1 MNKAFF
7 PAKGQDGA
15 TTCASKLGAR
25 EVLPGWPGPK
35 RPPHE
40 LIPPGNLL
48 TKALWPPP
56 SRDFQVCDRALAS
69 HAAVGHHLEGRGGME
84 RKPSVVKL
92 VSWGASMVSLE
103 RGCFGSN
110 RCEHK
115 AGTTDTGRAR
125 GASISRTLNSC
136 LFFRSSTFEK
146 LGMSE
151 LGKSTRRMLLLSNAY
166 SSAAPTSQR
175 FLSSPSAQSPAIQRQ
190 LFHIFPWQQA

>member
-1 MNKAFF
+1 
-7 PAKGQDGA
+7 
-15 TTCASKLGAR
+15 
-25 EVLPGWPGPK
+25 
-35 RPPHE
+35 
-40 LIPPGNLL
+40 
-48 TKALWPPP
+48 
-56 SRDFQVCDRALAS
+56 
-69 HAAVGHHLEGRGGME
+69 ME

-103 RGCFGSN
+103 RGYFGSN

-151 LGKSTRRMLLLSNAY
+151 LGNSTRRMVLLSNFY
-166 SSAAPTSQR
+166 SSVAPASTRRKAKRRPPNQTKKRPFCISAALPGSKFGVAGSASGGTPLAAGRANFFRTWKFFRPTKSEA
-175 FLSSPSAQSPAIQRQ
+175 FDSSD
-190 LFHIFPWQQA
+190 